1 MRRIRLRTLLL
12 LINLLILALPLAGI
26 WFLRLY
32 ESALIRQTESELV
45 AQAAV
50 LAGAYNAERSRL
62 IEAGT
67 ATPEPAAQSPSTLPR
82 PPRASPR
89 AAGLDLADDPI
100 LPPAPDPAPSAVPAA
115 PIAAA
120 TGAALMPVL
129 RDAQQVTLA
138 AMRLV
143 DPNGTITAT
152 TGEDLG
158 ASVAGLD
165 EIR

>member
-50 LAGAYNAERSRL
+50 LAGAYDAERGRVLS
-62 IEAGT
+62 AG
-67 ATPEPAAQSPSTLPR
+67 PARSPGLLVAHPGPLPALR
-82 PPRASPR
+82 GVDAN
-89 AAGLDLADDPI
+89 GPI
-100 LPPAPDPAPSAVPAA
+100 S
-115 PIAAA
+115 
-120 TGAALMPVL
+120 
-129 RDAQQVTLA
+129 
-138 AMRLV
+138 
-143 DPNGTITAT
+143 AT

-158 ASVAGLD
+158 QSLAGFD
-165 EIR
+165 EIRQA